1 MTEEELIS
9 LLRNGDAPA
18 FEKLVKEHQHRV
30 FNTCLGIMQQREE
43 AEDVAQEV
51 FIEVYQSI
59 RSFRGDSKLSTW
71 LYRIA
76 VTRSLDAIRK
86 KKRKKRFAILKSLF
100 GQSGEELKFD
110 TPHFVH
116 PGVLFENQE
125 RSKILFAAIDTLPEN
140 QKTAFLLSK
149 IEDLSQKEISEIM
162 GNSVGAV
169 ESLLSRAKQNLQ
181 KQLEEFY
188 KSDQ

>member
-1 MTEEELIS
+1 MSEVELIS
-9 LLRNGDAPA
+9 LLRNGDAAA
-18 FEKLVKEHQHRV
+18 FEMLVKTHQHRV

-59 RSFRGDSKLSTW
+59 HHFRGESKLSTW

-76 VTRSLDAIRK
+76 VTRSLDALRK
-86 KKRKKRFAILKSLF
+86 KKRKKRFAFLKSLF
-100 GQSGEELKFD
+100 SDSGDELKFD
-110 TPHFVH
+110 APDFVH
-116 PGVLFENQE
+116 PGVLLENQE

-140 QKTAFLLSK
+140 QKTAFILSK

-169 ESLLSRAKQNLQ
+169 ESLLSRARLNLQ
-181 KQLEEFY
+181 KQLEEYY
-188 KSDQ
+188 KNDK